1 MTGCMSEQSGDRTD
15 QDAGHRTGHRAENL
29 LPEERS
35 AGSDDPEAQAAAIL
49 AESDR
54 REAGAV
60 RLAESDPETTGAER
74 QVAEAAAAPDSFL
87 ERRTSEQTVTPP
99 EPPD

>member
-1 MTGCMSEQSGDRTD
+1 MSEQSAERVE
-15 QDAGHRTGHRAENL
+15 HRAEHL

-35 AGSDDPEAQAAAIL
+35 VGSDDPEAQAAAIL

-60 RLAESDPETTGAER
+60 ELAESDPGTADAER
-74 QVAEAAAAPDSFL
+74 RIAEAGAAPDSFL
-87 ERRTSEQTVTPP
+87 ERRTSQQTVTPT

>member
-1 MTGCMSEQSGDRTD
+1 MSMSAGSENPDGSDDRVEN
-15 QDAGHRTGHRAENL
+15 RAAHL

-35 AGSDDPEAQAAAIL
+35 TGSADPEEQAAAIL